1 MLFKCFRLLGIIKN
15 EKNETEMIQSIQSLN
30 NLKGQLTILCKNLL
44 SGLIEFKEML
54 TIEFVESRNL
64 EISVKFT
71 FA

>member
-1 MLFKCFRLLGIIKN
+1 MLLFLL
-15 EKNETEMIQSIQSLN
+15 LN
-30 NLKGQLTILCKNLL
+30 YRQIKNLL

>member
-1 MLFKCFRLLGIIKN
+1 MKKWNWNDPITKKFRRPTN
-15 EKNETEMIQSIQSLN
+15 YFE
-30 NLKGQLTILCKNLL
+30 KNLL

-64 EISVKFT
+64 EISVKFS